1 MGKLKDKLKKVEQNV
16 RHAIK
21 EVEPAIRHAIQ
32 KIDVR
37 ATLSPYRKAAQ
48 DALESAEKELTEM
61 NVVLATAQSI
71 ETDTKA
77 RLERLPL
84 AGSEDDQKFVSERV
98 NIIRSGVQKLSD
110 AQTQVAG
117 KEAVVRTERGN
128 VSSIPNEVE
137 NSEHAEADA
146 KAASSKAISEAA
158 VISSILAQARTELLN
173 IQAVQRE
180 IIARIEAVDQDVKE
194 TRDTQELQL
203 TQQTSQGQVTSVVK
217 EEPPMPEE
225 NKNVQEVVNVAGYRI
240 PVAQPAHQAQPLVGQ
255 EQFGIDN
262 VELDP
267 VHEVLKAEAAAV
279 EAAAPPHC
287 GAELPPQGAANEAED
302 LPPEYEPNL
311 EVVVHIEQHIESKA
325 QAEDPQAAMIR
336 QLQEQMAAIQQ
347 QFAALLAQQ
356 QGGVQIEAVASP
368 SPVVTPLRALHAE
381 ANIAGDNVPAPVS
394 QRPGEA
400 SSCP

>member
-98 NIIRSGVQKLSD
+98 NVIRSGVQKLSD

-173 IQAVQRE
+173 IQAAQQE

-203 TQQTSQGQVTSVVK
+203 TQQTSQEQVASVVK

-225 NKNVQEVVNVAGYRI
+225 NKNAQEVVNVAGYRI

-279 EAAAPPHC
+279 EAAAPPPC

-302 LPPEYEPNL
+302 LPPEYEPT
-311 EVVVHIEQHIESKA
+311 
-325 QAEDPQAAMIR
+325 EDPQAAMIR

-356 QGGVQIEAVASP
+356 QGGVQIGAVASP
-368 SPVVTPLRALHAE
+368 LPVVTPLRALHAE

>member
-16 RHAIK
+16 RHAIE
-21 EVEPAIRHAIQ
+21 EVEPAISHAIQ

-48 DALESAEKELTEM
+48 DALESAEKELAEM

-71 ETDTKA
+71 KTDTKA

-98 NIIRSGVQKLSD
+98 NIIRSGVQKL
-110 AQTQVAG
+110 
-117 KEAVVRTERGN
+117 
-128 VSSIPNEVE
+128 
-137 NSEHAEADA
+137 
-146 KAASSKAISEAA
+146 
-158 VISSILAQARTELLN
+158 LN
-173 IQAVQRE
+173 I
-180 IIARIEAVDQDVKE
+180 
-194 TRDTQELQL
+194 
-203 TQQTSQGQVTSVVK
+203 
-217 EEPPMPEE
+217 
-225 NKNVQEVVNVAGYRI
+225 AGYPI

-356 QGGVQIEAVASP
+356 QGAVIGAVASP

-381 ANIAGDNVPAPVS
+381 ASISSDNVPAPVS